1 MLSSQRGHGQEI
13 TDERWYKT
21 IKEGYILVL
30 EISIFVLAIT
40 KKNSLAGDFP
50 LTIERHFGFKLASTL
65 SCCHTGRGEFKAE
78 GVVGIAGT
86 FLGAGARSVIVALW
100 AIDDKATK
108 EFMKHF
114 FKHL

>member
-40 KKNSLAGDFP
+40 KKKFFGRGLSPDD
-50 LTIERHFGFKLASTL
+50 ERHFGFKLANTL
-65 SCCHTGRGEFKAE
+65 SCCHTGRGELKAE
-78 GVVGIAGT
+78 DVVGIAGT